1 MPAPGA
7 RPDAKGRAPGTGA
20 VSGTVI
26 GFDFGERR
34 IGVAVG
40 ETSTRIANPLG
51 AIEESANARR
61 FRRIDAL
68 VEEWRPAAFVVGE
81 PRHGDG
87 SEHAV
92 AALCAKFARRLAAR
106 YHLAVVLVDET
117 LTSASAAESLRGMRA
132 RAGNRKADVDALA
145 ATLILQSYLDGLL
158 HAPGDPG
165 NHEHAAP

>member
-1 MPAPGA
+1 VMPAPAA

-51 AIEESANARR
+51 AIEESANTQR

-87 SEHAV
+87 SEHAI

-106 YHLAVVLVDET
+106 YHVAVALVDET
-117 LTSASAAESLRGMRA
+117 LTSAIAEESLRAMRA
-132 RAGNRKADVDALA
+132 RSRNRKADIDALA

-158 HAPGDPG
+158 QPPADRPKP
-165 NHEHAAP
+165 